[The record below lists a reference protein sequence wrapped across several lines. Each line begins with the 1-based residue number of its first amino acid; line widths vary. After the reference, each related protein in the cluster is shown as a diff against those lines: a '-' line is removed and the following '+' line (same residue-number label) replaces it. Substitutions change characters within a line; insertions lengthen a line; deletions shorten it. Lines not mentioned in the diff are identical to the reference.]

1 MKVEENKV
9 TEEKDMNLVGVLLET
24 QREYAHSNKMK
35 DKIII
40 LLIVCMLIETLAF
53 VWYES
58 QYTYLDGEYATKTIE
73 MDASGD
79 SANTE
84 YNDVAGDMYK
94 DEAVHNGRQEE
105 GD

>member
-58 QYTYLDGEYATKTIE
+58 QFEITTGTTETKTIE

-84 YNDVAGDMYK
+84 YNDVSGNMYT
-94 DEAVHNGRQEE
+94 DSAVHSEDVKKGE
-105 GD
+105 